1 MMKEELGLD
10 INEEDAVKNGIF
22 TFFSFVIFGL
32 IPLLPYLIG
41 NYLTKD
47 KFLKFRIKI
56 IFFFSYV

>member
-41 NYLTKD
+41 NYLT
-47 KFLKFRIKI
+47 
-56 IFFFSYV
+56 